1 MKSKLHAMLGAL
13 ALSCIAA
20 FWASTIFCELFLDE
34 AIVVAVK
41 NAILSA
47 MWILIPAMAAAG
59 ASGFALA
66 RRRKGRLVDAKMRRM
81 RVVAANGLLVL
92 LPSAFALAAMANAG
106 RFDSVFYAVQTVEL
120 VAGAVNL
127 GLLAMNMRD
136 GLRITGRLALRR
148 PAAASR

>member
-1 MKSKLHAMLGAL
+1 MFGTL
-13 ALSCIAA
+13 ALSCVAA
-20 FWASTIFCELFLDE
+20 FWASTIVSELFLDE
-34 AIVVAVK
+34 AIVAAVK

-66 RRRKGRLVDAKMRRM
+66 RRRKGRLVDAKRRRM
-81 RVVAANGLLVL
+81 RIVAANGLLVL
-92 LPSAFALAAMANAG
+92 LPSAFVLAAMANAG
-106 RFDSVFYAVQTVEL
+106 RFDAAFYAVQTVEL
-120 VAGAVNL
+120 VAGAANFA
-127 GLLAMNMRD
+127 LLAINMRD